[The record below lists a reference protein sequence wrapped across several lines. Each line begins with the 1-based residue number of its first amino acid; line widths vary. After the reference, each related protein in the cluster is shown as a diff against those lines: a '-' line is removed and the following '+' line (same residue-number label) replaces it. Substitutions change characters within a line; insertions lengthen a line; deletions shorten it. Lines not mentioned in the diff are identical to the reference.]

1 MAYEVVVVGGGFGGL
16 TTAALLAAR
25 GVNVCLLERESHAG
39 GCAASFEKFGYSFE
53 TGAGLYASWE
63 PGEIHERVFAEL
75 AVSPPEVRPISP
87 AYVVRLPDQTEVALT
102 SDTNEF
108 EANLRSVFPECGDAA
123 ISFYREIA
131 PISDALRRT
140 IARVPDLSTAS
151 RLRRMRAI
159 ASEAAIAPRILATA
173 THTAAQH
180 LEKTSARFRRFID
193 AQLQIFGQCGSVD
206 CAYLYAA
213 VALMIPRRD
222 MFAIRGGASALAE
235 KLVESITQCGG
246 VVRFNTSALRL
257 SYNSSGNARGV
268 DLLTGAFVEAT
279 RAIVSNLTVW
289 DTYGRLVGLGR
300 TPDAIRKQLAALQGW
315 GAYLI
320 YLGMNESTAQELSGE
335 HFLAVTDWQHDPET
349 TQFMFDAAP
358 VWDPRAP
365 QGKRA
370 VTVSTFT
377 EATQWFSF
385 HEDEAEHEAQDQA
398 ALEAL
403 WPRIHAAMPEL
414 GDAIEVIETATP
426 RTFYQDTRRK
436 LGMVGGV
443 GQSLDVFGTN
453 GFSHRTTLP
462 NLYMVGDTT
471 FPGQGVAAVTQSG
484 LIVANE
490 IAPNKDVYKS
500 EIGRRKTRRHTDKS

>member
-1 MAYEVVVVGGGFGGL
+1 MGYEVVVVGGGFGGL
-16 TTAALLAAR
+16 TAAALLATR
-25 GVNVCLLERESHAG
+25 GVRVCLLEKESNAG
-39 GCAASFEKFGYSFE
+39 GCATSFEKFGYSFE
-53 TGAGLYASWE
+53 TGAGLYASWG
-63 PGEIHERVFAEL
+63 PDEIHERVFDEL

-87 AYVVRLPDQTEVALT
+87 AYVVRLPDQTEVAIT
-102 SDTNEF
+102 SDSREF
-108 EANLRSVFPECGDAA
+108 EESLRRVFPECAEFA
-123 ISFYREIA
+123 VSFYREIG

-140 IARVPDLSTAS
+140 SARVPDLLTAS
-151 RLRRMRAI
+151 RLRRIGAVF
-159 ASEAAIAPRILATA
+159 SEAAIVPRILTTA

-180 LEKTSARFRRFID
+180 LQNTSARFRRFID
-193 AQLQIFGQCGSVD
+193 AQLQIFGQCGSAD

-213 VALMIPRRD
+213 VALMIPRRN
-222 MFAIRGGASALAE
+222 MYGIRGGASALAE

-257 SYNSSGNARGV
+257 SYDSSGKARGI
-268 DLLTGAFVEAT
+268 DLLTGEFVEAT
-279 RAIVSNLTVW
+279 RAIISNLTVW
-289 DTYGRLVGLGR
+289 DTYGKLVGRNR
-300 TPDAIRKQLAALQGW
+300 TPDKVRKRLAAFQGW

-320 YLGMNESTAQELSGE
+320 YLGMNESTAQALSAD

-377 EATQWFSF
+377 EATQWFAF

-398 ALEAL
+398 ALEMW

-414 GDAIEVIETATP
+414 GDNIEVIETATP
-426 RTFYQDTRRK
+426 RTFYQNTRRK

-471 FPGQGVAAVTQSG
+471 FPGQGLAAVTQSG

-490 IAPNKDVYKS
+490 IAPTKMFTNQK
-500 EIGRRKTRRHTDKS
+500 

>member
-16 TTAALLAAR
+16 TAAALLAAR

-53 TGAGLYASWE
+53 TGAGIYASWG
-63 PGEIHERVFAEL
+63 PDEIHRRVFAEL

-102 SDTNEF
+102 SDSNEF
-108 EANLRSVFPECGDAA
+108 EENLRKAFPECVEAA
-123 ISFYREIA
+123 VGFYREIG
-131 PISDALRRT
+131 PISEALRRT
-140 IARVPDLSTAS
+140 IERVPDLSTAS
-151 RLRRMRAI
+151 RLRRIGAI
-159 ASEAAIAPRILATA
+159 ALEAAFAPRILATA

-180 LEKTSARFRRFID
+180 LENTSTRFRRFID

-222 MFAIRGGASALAE
+222 MYGIRGGASALAE
-235 KLVESITQCGG
+235 KLVESITLSGG
-246 VVRFNTSALRL
+246 VVRFNASALRL
-257 SYNSSGNARGV
+257 SFDSSGKARGV
-268 DLLTGAFVEAT
+268 DLLTGEFVEAT
-279 RAIVSNLTVW
+279 HAIVSNLTVW
-289 DTYGRLVGLGR
+289 DTYGKLVGPGR
-300 TPDAIRKQLAALQGW
+300 TPDTVRKRLATLQGW
-315 GAYLI
+315 GAYQI
-320 YLGMNESTAQELSGE
+320 YLGMDEATAQELSAD

-358 VWDPRAP
+358 LWDPRAP

-377 EATQWFSF
+377 EVTQWFAF
-385 HEDEAEHEAQDQA
+385 HEDEAEHEAQDQT
-398 ALEAL
+398 ALEAW
-403 WPRIHAAMPEL
+403 WPRLHAALPEL
-414 GDAIEVIETATP
+414 GDGIEVIETATP
-426 RTFYQDTRRK
+426 RTFYQNTRRK

-453 GFSHRTTLP
+453 GFSHRTSLS

-471 FPGQGVAAVTQSG
+471 FPGQGLAAVTQSG

-490 IAPNKDVYKS
+490 IA
-500 EIGRRKTRRHTDKS
+500 RTKTSTNQK